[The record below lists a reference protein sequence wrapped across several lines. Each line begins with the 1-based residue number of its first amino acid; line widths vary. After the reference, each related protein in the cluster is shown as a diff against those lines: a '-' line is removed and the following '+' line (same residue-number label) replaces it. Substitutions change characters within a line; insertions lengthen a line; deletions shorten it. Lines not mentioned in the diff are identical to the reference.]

1 MPTRAVLFDFGHT
14 LVDYQPAEP
23 YLLEIYNGIRQRL
36 ATELERELP
45 EAADLVER
53 ISRRIGR
60 EIGASYERNQIEE
73 LDIVALYAQALDD
86 LGLPVPEETLHE
98 FLRLEHRAL
107 AQATFLPP
115 ANEDLLYQLHDR
127 GYQLG
132 IVSNMTLLPEMMR
145 LDPPLR
151 DIHPLFRAQ
160 AFSSR
165 VGVRKPDPRIYRVAL
180 DQLGLPPTEVL
191 YVGDRLLED
200 VKGPKA
206 LGMRALLTREFRQ
219 EDDPEG
225 LADGYLNRL
234 TELWSYL

>member
-1 MPTRAVLFDFGHT
+1 
-14 LVDYQPAEP
+14 
-23 YLLEIYNGIRQRL
+23 
-36 ATELERELP
+36 
-45 EAADLVER
+45 
-53 ISRRIGR
+53 
-60 EIGASYERNQIEE
+60 
-73 LDIVALYAQALDD
+73 
-86 LGLPVPEETLHE
+86 
-98 FLRLEHRAL
+98 
-107 AQATFLPP
+107 
-115 ANEDLLYQLHDR
+115 
-127 GYQLG
+127 
-132 IVSNMTLLPEMMR
+132 
-145 LDPPLR
+145 LR

-225 LADGYLNRL
+225 MADGYLNRL